1 MLKTGE
7 TSVREPPEM
16 TLHNVRFVIKM
27 LLHGLDYSLL
37 KKMSDPHLDVP
48 VQILASEWFAYEAFI
63 WCLANCEPGL
73 SFHFKALRTKHKDVM
88 HMNVLIKS

>member
-16 TLHNVRFVIKM
+16 TLHNMRFVIKM

-37 KKMSDPHLDVP
+37 KKKSDPHLDVP
-48 VQILASEWFAYEAFI
+48 VQILASE
-63 WCLANCEPGL
+63 
-73 SFHFKALRTKHKDVM
+73 
-88 HMNVLIKS
+88 